1 MTVLEW
7 PKADQSE
14 ADGDVT
20 RIYLAT
26 SRDGAHFDLQ
36 YAHLVYLQHYRVRC
50 WVLLQ
55 HCWLLTCC

>member
-14 ADGDVT
+14 VDGDVT

-36 YAHLVYLQHYRVRC
+36 YAHLAYLQHN
-50 WVLLQ
+50 
-55 HCWLLTCC
+55 WLH